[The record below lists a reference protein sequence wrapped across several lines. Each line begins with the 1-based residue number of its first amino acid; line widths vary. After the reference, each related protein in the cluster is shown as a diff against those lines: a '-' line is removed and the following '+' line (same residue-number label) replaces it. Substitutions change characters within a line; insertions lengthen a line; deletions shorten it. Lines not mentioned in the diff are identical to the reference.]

1 VSEGPAVS
9 HALSY
14 LEAASVPSLEAVHPF
29 ERVGSSTGCL
39 AIARALRRHEM
50 PTEEILAILETEDPG
65 VVHRYIELHRE
76 RLEERLAEQLRAL
89 EDVERLLTS

>member
-1 VSEGPAVS
+1 MVATS
-9 HALSY
+9 HALSVY
-14 LEAASVPSLEAVHPF
+14 PLEE
-29 ERVGSSTGCL
+29 GSSSSGCL

-50 PTEEILAILETEDPG
+50 PTEEIVAVLETEDRG

-89 EDVERLLTS
+89 ADVERLLTS